1 VVKPDAISLKQA
13 RRIALTAQG
22 LSGAQPEPKATRWA
36 TLGKVIDDLNL
47 LQIDSV
53 NVLSRSHYLPLF
65 SRLGSYDRNILDRHT
80 LHDRKRQC
88 FEYWAHEASLLPHR
102 FQPLLRWRMDDA
114 RNGKGIYKGLTRF
127 ASQQPQVIERTL
139 EKVRA
144 EGPLR
149 PRDFGQPAV
158 RSGEWWGWNDHKTA
172 LEYLFW
178 TGDVT
183 TARRDGFERVY
194 DVPERVLPEAALNAP
209 TPSRADAVRELAR
222 QSARALGIA
231 TETDIR
237 DYFRLPVD
245 DARRAV
251 SELAEAGDIREVQ
264 VEGWS
269 KPAFIW
275 SDARPARRFDRATL
289 LSPFDPLVW
298 NRDRAHRLFGFHY
311 RIEIYTPA
319 PERQYGYYV
328 LPVLLGEDL
337 VGRFC
342 MKADRQA
349 GTLRI
354 NAAWHED
361 DVRPD
366 TVAEAIA
373 PTLADMA
380 QWLGLERV
388 QVADRGN
395 LAKGLASSLTSFPRA

>member
-1 VVKPDAISLKQA
+1 MARSDAISLKQA

-22 LSGAQPEPKATRWA
+22 LSGSQPAPKATRWT
-36 TLGKVIDDLNL
+36 TLSRAIDDLNL

-65 SRLGSYDRNILDRHT
+65 SRLGVYDRDVLDRHT
-80 LHDRKRQC
+80 LNDRKRKC
-88 FEYWAHEASLLPHR
+88 FEYWAHEASFLPHR

-114 RNGKGIYKGLTRF
+114 RNGQGIYKGLTQF
-127 ASQQPQVIERTL
+127 AKDRPQVIEQTL
-139 EKVRA
+139 QRVRG

-158 RSGEWWGWNDHKTA
+158 RSGEWWGWNDNKTA

-183 TARRDGFERVY
+183 TAKREGFERIY
-194 DVPERVLPEAALNAP
+194 DVPERVLPGGALNAP
-209 TPSRADAVRELAR
+209 TPSRADAMRELAR

-237 DYFRLPVD
+237 DYFRLPVAC
-245 DARRAV
+245 ARQAV
-251 SELAEAGDIREVQ
+251 QELAEQGEILELP
-264 VEGWS
+264 VEGWN
-269 KPAFIW
+269 KPAFVW
-275 SDARPARRFDRATL
+275 KDARPARRFDRATV

-319 PERQYGYYV
+319 PKRQYGYYV
-328 LPVLLGEDL
+328 LPVLVGEDL
-337 VGRFC
+337 VGRLC

-349 GTLRI
+349 GTLRV

-361 DVRPD
+361 DVPAGN
-366 TVAEAIA
+366 VAEAIA
-373 PTLADMA
+373 PTLAEMA

-388 QVADRGN
+388 EVTERGN
-395 LAKGLASSLTSFPRA
+395 LAQALRSSF

>member
-1 VVKPDAISLKQA
+1 MALSDAISLNQA

-22 LSGAQPEPKATRWA
+22 LSGVQPASKATRWA
-36 TLGKVIDDLNL
+36 TLARTIDDLNL

-65 SRLGSYDRNILDRHT
+65 SRLGAYDRDVLDRHT
-80 LHDRKRQC
+80 LNDRKRQC
-88 FEYWAHEASLLPHR
+88 FEYWAHEASFLPHR
-102 FQPLLRWRMDDA
+102 FQPLLRWRMEDA
-114 RNGKGIYKGLTRF
+114 RNGQGIYKGLTQF
-127 ASQQPQVIERTL
+127 ASQQPQVIGRIL

-194 DVPERVLPEAALNAP
+194 DVPERVLPEDALNAP
-209 TPSRADAVRELAR
+209 TPSRAEAMRELAR

-237 DYFRLPVD
+237 DYFRLPVE

-251 SELAEAGDIREVQ
+251 QELVEAGDIREVQ
-264 VEGWS
+264 VEGWN
-269 KPAFIW
+269 KPGFIW
-275 SDARPARRFDRATL
+275 REARPARRFDRATV

-319 PERQYGYYV
+319 PKRHYGYYV
-328 LPVLLGEDL
+328 LPVLVGEDL
-337 VGRFC
+337 VGRLC

-361 DVRPD
+361 DVQPGL
-366 TVAEAIA
+366 VAEAIFPA
-373 PTLADMA
+373 LADMA

-388 QVADRGN
+388 EVADRGN
-395 LAKGLASSLTSFPRA
+395 LAKALQTKLPPSPR